1 MRCGVLTPARSLNL
15 TLSLASPLRLPLTRL
30 PCCEL
35 APGEVACA
43 TCAQNHTSA
52 VADVACGAAATR
64 LDDTLTVAHLRAER
78 AAERAALRAVAE
90 VRVRVRVWV
99 RVRFGLGLGLGIG
112 LGSANPNPKANPKP
126 NRTKPK
132 P

>member
-15 TLSLASPLRLPLTRL
+15 TLSLAPLLPLRLTRL

-64 LDDTLTVAHLRAER
+64 LDDTLTVAYLRAER
-78 AAERAALRAVAE
+78 AAERAALRVVAE
-90 VRVRVRVWV
+90 AAGEDYSYDYSYYSYSFVEAEA
-99 RVRFGLGLGLGIG
+99 
-112 LGSANPNPKANPKP
+112 SPPPSP
-126 NRTKPK
+126 
-132 P
+132 

>member
-15 TLSLASPLRLPLTRL
+15 TLSLAPPLPLRLTRL

-52 VADVACGAAATR
+52 VVEVACGAPATR

-78 AAERAALRAVAE
+78 AAERAALRVVAE
-90 VRVRVRVWV
+90 AAGEDYSYDYSYYSYSGVEAEA
-99 RVRFGLGLGLGIG
+99 
-112 LGSANPNPKANPKP
+112 SPPPSP
-126 NRTKPK
+126 
-132 P
+132 